1 MIHEMA
7 YKSLQ
12 QKVQGHAME
21 DKKNKFKHQLMKKTF
36 PMSQICEEVAIVQAK
51 KEKLISAFQMK
62 RRRSKEWQRLRISLA
77 FEHRFVIIGRI

>member
-1 MIHEMA
+1 
-7 YKSLQ
+7 
-12 QKVQGHAME
+12 ME
-21 DKKNKFKHQLMKKTF
+21 AKKKKFKNQLMKKTF

-62 RRRSKEWQRLRISLA
+62 LRRSNEWQRFRTSLA